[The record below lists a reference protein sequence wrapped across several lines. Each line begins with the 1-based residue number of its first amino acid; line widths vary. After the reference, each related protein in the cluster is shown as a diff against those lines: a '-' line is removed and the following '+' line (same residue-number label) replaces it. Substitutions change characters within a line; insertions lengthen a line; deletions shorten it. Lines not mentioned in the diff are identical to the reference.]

1 MVPLNIWVQGLNTQN
16 IHNVIHQKFHRV
28 TCKMLIIL
36 SPEEKKLPDPMTIIV
51 TGITMV
57 MLQAKTK
64 NCRYD
69 IPVIESFVS
78 LLKYLRT
85 I

>member
-1 MVPLNIWVQGLNTQN
+1 MLN
-16 IHNVIHQKFHRV
+16 
-28 TCKMLIIL
+28 IL

-64 NCRYD
+64 KCSHD